1 MSADIHDVA
10 RTRLAVGTAGSRGL
24 DRSAT
29 ALASTLTPNSLIRIA
44 TAVIVLLHATSPA
57 HAASCEDSIG
67 RVQAQLDAAI
77 EKNAGAHGWGPES
90 LDALRSHQPT
100 PRSLAQAE
108 GPSGQHFQL
117 ALDALSRARA
127 ADRSRDIAT
136 CRREVSQA
144 RQILL
149 KRTQ

>member
-1 MSADIHDVA
+1 MTS
-10 RTRLAVGTAGSRGL
+10 
-24 DRSAT
+24 
-29 ALASTLTPNSLIRIA
+29 NSLIQIA
-44 TAVIVLLHATSPA
+44 AALIILLHAASPA
-57 HAASCEDSIG
+57 HAASCADSIG

-108 GPSGQHFQL
+108 GPSGLDFRL
-117 ALDALSRARA
+117 ALDALDRARA

-136 CRREVSQA
+136 CRRELSQA
-144 RQILL
+144 TQILL
-149 KRTQ
+149 KQQQ